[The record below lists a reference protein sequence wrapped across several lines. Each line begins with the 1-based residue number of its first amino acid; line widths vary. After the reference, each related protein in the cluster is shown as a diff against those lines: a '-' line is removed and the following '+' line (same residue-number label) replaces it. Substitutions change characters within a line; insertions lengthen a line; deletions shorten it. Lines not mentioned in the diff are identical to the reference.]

1 MEIGENRSAERGVN
15 TEPADVTQLLLAWN
29 NGDRGAFDLL
39 MPLVYQELRRVA
51 RRHMRA
57 EDAGHSLEATALV
70 NDVYIRLVDQ
80 KRVNW
85 QNRAHF
91 FGAAARIIRRLLV
104 EHARAR
110 HRLKRGGDALK
121 ISLNGEINV
130 RAAVDL
136 DVVALDEALSRL
148 AKLDPQQERIIEL
161 RFFAGLS
168 IEETAEALNISP
180 ATVKRDWTTARAW
193 LYREMTSNK

>member
-1 MEIGENRSAERGVN
+1 MNADA
-15 TEPADVTQLLLAWN
+15 TDVTQLLLAWN
-29 NGDRGAFDLL
+29 SGDAGALDRL

-51 RRHMRA
+51 RRHMAA
-57 EDAGHSLEATALV
+57 ENAAHTLQATALV

-80 KRVNW
+80 KQVNW
-85 QNRAHF
+85 KNRAHF
-91 FGAAARIIRRLLV
+91 FGAAAQIIRRILV
-104 EHARAR
+104 DHARTR

-121 ISLNGEINV
+121 VTLTDTLSDPSGLDF
-130 RAAVDL
+130 DL
-136 DVVALDEALSRL
+136 VALDHALSRL
-148 AKLDPQQERIIEL
+148 ARLDPQQERIIEL

-193 LYREMTSNK
+193 LYREMTSIT